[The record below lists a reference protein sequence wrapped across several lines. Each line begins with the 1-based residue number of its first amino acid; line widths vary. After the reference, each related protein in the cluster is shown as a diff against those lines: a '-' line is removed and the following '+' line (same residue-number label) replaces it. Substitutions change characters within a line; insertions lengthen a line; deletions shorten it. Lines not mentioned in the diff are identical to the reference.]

1 MICFYH
7 ALRKSFATVLPAL
20 YIMMSPVLAAPGSP
34 PEAQARPE
42 FERAPLSKFLPAG
55 APLELRQSNSEQVLY
70 IPLSDRWNVK
80 NATLHLEYTNS
91 ISLLKERSQLRV
103 LMNDRLLAQFPLRSD
118 QPQASAD
125 ITIPAEVLSA
135 GYNRL
140 AFEVAQHYTLDCED
154 PTAAELWTRIDPTLS
169 FLQLDVQWRSLAPSL
184 SSLSSYMDK
193 KLWKPYAVTFATV
206 GGTLTPAQ
214 LNWGGAAAQNV
225 GLRLE
230 YHTADLQH
238 TTLTAADP
246 AAAAGERVH
255 ELELLARNRDLVL
268 FGRVDELRPFLTE
281 AQIGKITGPY
291 LEVLSVGENNGS
303 LVLIVSGI
311 ADNDVLVAARAIGYS
326 TQAFPDTAAS
336 VIGEQMFVGLATHAA
351 RQAITLNRSY
361 PFSELGFQTTV
372 FRGNRPTN
380 LGRTSIRFWLPADV
394 FSTGNENVELRL
406 HLVYGAAMRGDSVLN
421 IFLNE
426 NFERAIALSAKEGA
440 LFRDYMI
447 TIPLTSL
454 TAGLNSVAF
463 EPQLAQDFSNYCAVG
478 QTANLALT
486 IFDDSSITFPS
497 ATRYARLPDL
507 RLFSRT
513 GFPVV
518 NGGQSGLIHLTDGSS
533 PTVAAAWTFVTKL
546 AQTTGLPAANLGLS
560 LEPPSGNE
568 NAVIIGPAATLPKS
582 AMDYARLLLSE
593 MNQLALGLPSMPQGE
608 DDASSRSTST
618 ASVLPDAPPVLN
630 VAQSGTLGSYKVI
643 SEFGAPAADGKTW
656 IILSA
661 ATADQLYLGV
671 QELVQPAVWDNLRG
685 DTGWW
690 RDGVGTPLSQRRL
703 PSYHVGEANTARTAS
718 YFFSQ
723 YPWWV
728 LTTTILVL
736 IALTYLV
743 LVLIRAQSRRRSD
756 LSRVE

>member
-1 MICFYH
+1 MISFYY
-7 ALRKSFATVLPAL
+7 ALRKSFALILPAL
-20 YIMMSPVLAAPGSP
+20 YVTVSPVHAAPELP
-34 PEAQARPE
+34 PEALVRPE
-42 FERAPLSKFLPAG
+42 VERAPLSKFLPAG
-55 APLELRQSNSEQVLY
+55 MPLELRQSSSEQVIY
-70 IPLSDRWNVK
+70 IPLSDRWTVR
-80 NATLHLEYTNS
+80 NATLHLEYMNS

-103 LMNDRLLAQFPLRSD
+103 LMNDRLLAQFPLRGD

-125 ITIPAEVLSA
+125 IIIPAGTLSA

-169 FLQLDVQWRSLAPSL
+169 FLQLDIQWRSLAPSL

-193 KLWKPYAVTFATV
+193 KLWKPYAVTIATV
-206 GGTLTPAQ
+206 GDALTAAQ
-214 LNWGGAAAQNV
+214 LNWGGAAVQNI

-230 YHTADLQH
+230 YLTADLQH
-238 TTLTAADP
+238 AFLAAADL
-246 AAAAGERVH
+246 AASPGERAS
-255 ELELLARNRDLVL
+255 ELASLARNRDLVL
-268 FGRVDELRPFLTE
+268 IGRVDELRPYLTE
-281 AQIGKITGPY
+281 GQIAKITGPY
-291 LEVLSVGENNGS
+291 LEVLTVGENTGS
-303 LVLIVSGI
+303 LILVVSGI

-326 TQAFPDTAAS
+326 MQAFPDSAAS
-336 VIGEQMFVGLATHAA
+336 VIGEQNFVGLSAHAA
-351 RQAITLNRSY
+351 RQAVALNRSY
-361 PFSELGFQTTV
+361 LFSELGFQTTV

-380 LGRTSIRFWLPADV
+380 MGRASIRFWLPADV

-406 HLVYGAAMRGDSVLN
+406 HLVYGAAMRADSVLN

-454 TAGLNSVAF
+454 TAGLNTVAF

-507 RLFSRT
+507 RLLART

-518 NGGQSGLIHLTDGSS
+518 NAGQSSLIHLTEGSS
-533 PTVAAAWTFVTKL
+533 STVAAAWTFLTKL
-546 AQTTGLPAANLGLS
+546 VQTTGLPLANLKLS
-560 LEPPSGNE
+560 LDPPTGSE
-568 NAVIIGPAATLPKS
+568 NAVIIGPVSTLPKS

-593 MNQLALGLPSMPQGE
+593 MNQLALGLPSMPRG
-608 DDASSRSTST
+608 DDSASTSTKT

-630 VAQSGTLGSYKVI
+630 VAETGTLGSYKVI
-643 SEFGAPAADGKTW
+643 SEFGAPGADGKTW
-656 IILSA
+656 VMISA
-661 ATADQLYLGV
+661 STADQLYLGV

-690 RDGVGTPLSQRRL
+690 QDGVATPLSQRRL

-756 LSRVE
+756 LGHVE